1 MATCCHAS
9 DQTKDNTT
17 KHVDNGHESDDH
29 EEKYLLVTLKD
40 LLYDYTKDLYTFIK
54 THYGD
59 NYDAVEDG
67 SGSDDTEDE
76 QEVVTTVAEDN
87 KYTSFE
93 ECRAW
98 WKDSR

>member
-1 MATCCHAS
+1 M
-9 DQTKDNTT
+9 
-17 KHVDNGHESDDH
+17 
-29 EEKYLLVTLKD
+29 TLKD

-87 KYTSFE
+87 KYSSFE
-93 ECRAW
+93 VVWAM
-98 WKDSR
+98 